1 MIDRQIVGTGAHT
14 CPLLHKAAIRTL
26 KGKEQKVSLLG
37 VSCHGVKRKPLAC
50 SRKNA
55 KLLVKKQGAM
65 RGRGMRVNDEGYDA
79 YGLWDDVGIVPYYSS
94 VNEVLYSITY
104 NFLFNSNH
112 TYLSFTVY
120 RMFIVCL
127 LLFNNSVLY

>member
-1 MIDRQIVGTGAHT
+1 
-14 CPLLHKAAIRTL
+14 
-26 KGKEQKVSLLG
+26 
-37 VSCHGVKRKPLAC
+37 
-50 SRKNA
+50 
-55 KLLVKKQGAM
+55 M

>member
-1 MIDRQIVGTGAHT
+1 M
-14 CPLLHKAAIRTL
+14 
-26 KGKEQKVSLLG
+26 
-37 VSCHGVKRKPLAC
+37 
-50 SRKNA
+50 
-55 KLLVKKQGAM
+55 M
-65 RGRGMRVNDEGYDA
+65 RDMGA